1 MFRLRN
7 LQFNNHQQIF
17 PKHIFLDLVWFF
29 LCLIGLHDV
38 KERPRMV
45 ERAMLI
51 GITLPGEDEQTTRGL
66 LDELRELV
74 TTLEIGI
81 HHEKIVSIR
90 KPQAK
95 FLVGSGKAEELV
107 EEAKSRDC
115 DVIIFDNELTPA
127 QQRNWEQAAE
137 DKILVIDRQEVILDI
152 FGRRAQTKEAVLQVE
167 LARLEYNLPRLKS
180 AWTHLSRQRG
190 GGAMQRDAGETQ
202 LELDQRMVRTRI
214 ARVKRELDSVIQHRE
229 VQRKKRMTVPVPTC
243 AIVGYTNAG
252 KSSLLNKL
260 TNSNI
265 LAEDKLFAT
274 LDPTSR
280 RCPLPSGQPL
290 VVTDTVGFV
299 RNLPHRLVDAFK
311 ATLEEAIV
319 SNFLIHVLDVNSPDV
334 EAHAETTLNVL
345 KELGAKD
352 KKIITVFN
360 KIDALWDKST
370 RQELALKFKDAFF
383 ISAHSGEG
391 LEPLL
396 EKMEAIIEEDFA
408 QLKLLIPHD
417 RYDIVARLHRE
428 GGVRKEEVWDDGT
441 FITGSVPA
449 RLLRM
454 IEPYV
459 VKG

>member
-1 MFRLRN
+1 
-7 LQFNNHQQIF
+7 
-17 PKHIFLDLVWFF
+17 
-29 LCLIGLHDV
+29 
-38 KERPRMV
+38 MV

-81 HHEKIVSIR
+81 VHEQEVSIR

-107 EEAKSRDC
+107 AEAKERNC
-115 DVIIFDNELTPA
+115 DVIVFDNELTPA
-127 QQRNWEQAAE
+127 QQRNWEQAAD

-152 FGRRAQTKEAVLQVE
+152 FGKRAQTKEAVLQVE

-202 LELDQRMVRTRI
+202 LELDQRMVRTQI
-214 ARVKRELDSVIQHRE
+214 SRVKRELESVIQHRE
-229 VQRKKRMTVPVPTC
+229 VQRKRRMNVPVPTC

-260 TNSNI
+260 TNSDI

-319 SNFLIHVLDVNSPDV
+319 SNFLIHVMDVNSPDV

-345 KELGAKD
+345 GELGAKE
-352 KKIITVFN
+352 KRMITVFN
-360 KIDALWDKST
+360 KIDALWDTAS
-370 RQELALKFKDAFF
+370 RNELAVKFPGAFF
-383 ISAHSGEG
+383 ISAHTGEG
-391 LEPLL
+391 VDALL
-396 EKMEAIIEEDFA
+396 ERMEAIIEEDFE

-417 RYDIVARLHRE
+417 RYDLVARLHRE
-428 GGVRKEEVWDDGT
+428 GGVRKEEVRDEGT
-441 FITGSVPA
+441 YITGSVPDRLMSTMQPFLA
-449 RLLRM
+449 RD
-454 IEPYV
+454 
-459 VKG
+459 

>member
-1 MFRLRN
+1 
-7 LQFNNHQQIF
+7 
-17 PKHIFLDLVWFF
+17 
-29 LCLIGLHDV
+29 
-38 KERPRMV
+38 MV

-51 GITLPGEDEQTTRGL
+51 GITLPGETDSTTRSL

-74 TTLEIGI
+74 TTLGIGI
-81 HHEKIVSIR
+81 QHEVQLAIR

-95 FLVGSGKAEELV
+95 FLTGSGKAEELV
-107 EEAKSRDC
+107 EEAKAHNC
-115 DVIIFDNELTPA
+115 DVIVFDNELTPA

-152 FGRRAQTKEAVLQVE
+152 FGKRAQTKEAVLQVE

-190 GGAMQRDAGETQ
+190 GGSMQRDAGETQ
-202 LELDQRMVRTRI
+202 LELDQRMVRTQI
-214 ARVKRELDSVIQHRE
+214 TRVKRELESVIQHRH

-260 TNSNI
+260 TNSDI

-311 ATLEEAIV
+311 ATLEEAVV
-319 SNFLIHVLDVNSPDV
+319 SNFLIHVLDINSPDV
-334 EAHAETTLNVL
+334 EAHAETTLSVL
-345 KELGAKD
+345 RGLGAD
-352 KKIITVFN
+352 EKKIITVFN
-360 KIDALWDKST
+360 KIDDLWSEDTRIALSFRYPD
-370 RQELALKFKDAFF
+370 ALFV
-383 ISAHSGEG
+383 SAHSGEG
-391 LEPLL
+391 ITELL
-396 EKMEAIIEEDFA
+396 KHMEGIVESDFS
-408 QLKLLIPHD
+408 QLRLLIPHN
-417 RYDIVARLHRE
+417 RYDLVARIHRE
-428 GGVRKEEVWDDGT
+428 GGVRKEEARDDGT
-441 FITGSVPA
+441 YIVGSVPE
-449 RLLRM
+449 RLLSAVH
-454 IEPYV
+454 PYLLANDES
-459 VKG
+459 

>member
-1 MFRLRN
+1 
-7 LQFNNHQQIF
+7 
-17 PKHIFLDLVWFF
+17 
-29 LCLIGLHDV
+29 
-38 KERPRMV
+38 MV

-51 GITLPGEDEQTTRGL
+51 GITLPDQQASNTLSL

-74 TTLEIGI
+74 TTLGIEIT
-81 HHEKIVSIR
+81 HERQLAIR

-107 EEAKSRDC
+107 EEACAHNC
-115 DVIIFDNELTPA
+115 DVIVFDNELTPA

-152 FGRRAQTKEAVLQVE
+152 FGKRAQTKEAVLQVE

-202 LELDQRMVRTRI
+202 LELDQRMVRTQI
-214 ARVKRELDSVIQHRE
+214 SRVKRELESVIKHRHL
-229 VQRKKRMTVPVPTC
+229 QRKKRMTVPVPTC

-252 KSSLLNKL
+252 KSSLLNKM
-260 TNSNI
+260 TNSDI

-311 ATLEEAIV
+311 ATLEEAVV
-319 SNFLIHVLDVNSPDV
+319 SNFLIHVLDVNSPEV
-334 EAHAETTLNVL
+334 ESHAETTLTVL
-345 KELGAKD
+345 GDLGAKE
-352 KKIITVFN
+352 KQIITVFN
-360 KIDALWDKST
+360 KIDALWDPAV
-370 RQELALKFKDAFF
+370 RNELELRYPDAFF
-383 ISAHSGEG
+383 LSAHTGEG
-391 LEPLL
+391 LEKLL
-396 EKMEAIIEEDFA
+396 DKIEAIIEADYA
-408 QLKLLIPHD
+408 QMRLLIPHD
-417 RYDIVARLHRE
+417 RYDLVARLHRE
-428 GGVRKEEVWDDGT
+428 GGIRKEEARDDGT
-441 FITGSVPA
+441 YLVGSIPE
-449 RLLRM
+449 RM
-454 IEPYV
+454 LSAVQPYMLANTDS
-459 VKG
+459 